1 MRLAAENA
9 SRPAA
14 GLSEAMPG
22 DEKRSVERASADEGV
37 SLPYV
42 SLPYV
47 SLPFTWEVMDCVRA
61 FAMIISMS
69 TLSQPQAS
77 PTASRPVGE
86 LLRDWRQRRRMSQL
100 LLATEADISTRHLS
114 FVESGRAL
122 PSREMVMHLAERL
135 DVPLRA
141 RNTLLEA
148 AGYAPLFR
156 ERPLSDPQLAAAREA
171 VELVLK
177 GHEPYPALAIDRHWT
192 IVAANG
198 ALAPLVGA
206 ASAALLAAPVN
217 ALRLSLHP
225 EGIAS
230 SIVNWHAWRAHV
242 LARLQRQIEV
252 SGDGTLAALRE
263 ELTAYPT
270 PPGAQ
275 TEQEDGNA
283 ALNQIAVPLRLR
295 TPLGVL
301 SFFST
306 TTVFGTPVDVT
317 LSELAIEAFFPADPQ
332 TAAALRAYA
341 EASAAEAS
349 GQ

>member
-1 MRLAAENA
+1 
-9 SRPAA
+9 
-14 GLSEAMPG
+14 
-22 DEKRSVERASADEGV
+22 
-37 SLPYV
+37 
-42 SLPYV
+42 
-47 SLPFTWEVMDCVRA
+47 
-61 FAMIISMS
+61 MS
-69 TLSQPQAS
+69 TLSLPQAGPS
-77 PTASRPVGE
+77 GPSSASRTVGE

-100 LLATEADISTRHLS
+100 LLAAEADISTRHLS

-141 RNTLLEA
+141 RNMLLMA

-156 ERPLSDPQLAAAREA
+156 ERPLTDPQLTAAREA

-192 IVAANG
+192 IVAANRS
-198 ALAPLVGA
+198 LAPLVGA
-206 ASAALLAAPVN
+206 ASEALLAPPVN

-225 EGIAS
+225 DGIAS
-230 SIVNWHAWRAHV
+230 SIVNWHAWRTHV
-242 LARLQRQIEV
+242 LARLQRQIDV
-252 SGDGTLAALRE
+252 SADETLAALRD
-263 ELTAYPT
+263 ELAAYPT
-270 PPGAQ
+270 PPGA
-275 TEQEDGNA
+275 EGAAADSNA
-283 ALNQIAVPLRLR
+283 TLNQIAIPLRLR

-341 EASAAEAS
+341 EDSAEGPGHS
-349 GQ
+349 GIEGRHK

>member
-1 MRLAAENA
+1 MSNLSLPQAGPSDPASA
-9 SRPAA
+9 SR
-14 GLSEAMPG
+14 
-22 DEKRSVERASADEGV
+22 
-37 SLPYV
+37 
-42 SLPYV
+42 
-47 SLPFTWEVMDCVRA
+47 T
-61 FAMIISMS
+61 
-69 TLSQPQAS
+69 
-77 PTASRPVGE
+77 VGE

-100 LLATEADISTRHLS
+100 LLAAEADISTRHLS

-141 RNTLLEA
+141 RNVLLVA

-156 ERPLSDPQLAAAREA
+156 ERPLTDPQLTAAREA

-192 IVAANG
+192 IVTANR
-198 ALAPLVGA
+198 ALAPLLGA
-206 ASAALLAAPVN
+206 ASEALLAPPVN

-225 EGIAS
+225 DGIAS

-242 LARLQRQIEV
+242 LARLQRQIDV
-252 SGDGTLAALRE
+252 SGDETLVALRD
-263 ELTAYPT
+263 ELAGYPT
-270 PPGAQ
+270 PPGA
-275 TEQEDGNA
+275 ESPEADSNA
-283 ALNQIAVPLRLR
+283 TLNQIAVPLRLR

-341 EASAAEAS
+341 EDQAQGPATAASNDTANHP
-349 GQ
+349 

>member
-1 MRLAAENA
+1 
-9 SRPAA
+9 
-14 GLSEAMPG
+14 
-22 DEKRSVERASADEGV
+22 
-37 SLPYV
+37 
-42 SLPYV
+42 
-47 SLPFTWEVMDCVRA
+47 
-61 FAMIISMS
+61 MS
-69 TLSQPQAS
+69 TLSLPQAGPS
-77 PTASRPVGE
+77 GPSSASRTVGE

-100 LLATEADISTRHLS
+100 LLAAEADISTRHLS

-141 RNTLLEA
+141 RNMLLMA

-156 ERPLSDPQLAAAREA
+156 ERPLTDPQLTAAREA

-192 IVAANG
+192 IVAANRS
-198 ALAPLVGA
+198 LAPLVGA
-206 ASAALLAAPVN
+206 ASEALLAPPVN

-225 EGIAS
+225 DGIAS
-230 SIVNWHAWRAHV
+230 SIVNWHAWRTHV
-242 LARLQRQIEV
+242 LARLQRQIDV
-252 SGDGTLAALRE
+252 SADETLAALRD
-263 ELTAYPT
+263 ELAAYPT
-270 PPGAQ
+270 PPGA
-275 TEQEDGNA
+275 EGAAEDSNA
-283 ALNQIAVPLRLR
+283 TLNQIAIPLRLR

-341 EASAAEAS
+341 EDSAEGPGHS
-349 GQ
+349 GIEGRHK

>member
-1 MRLAAENA
+1 
-9 SRPAA
+9 
-14 GLSEAMPG
+14 
-22 DEKRSVERASADEGV
+22 
-37 SLPYV
+37 
-42 SLPYV
+42 
-47 SLPFTWEVMDCVRA
+47 
-61 FAMIISMS
+61 MS
-69 TLSQPQAS
+69 TLSLPPSVPAAHPS
-77 PTASRPVGE
+77 ASRTVGE

-100 LLATEADISTRHLS
+100 LLAAEAEISTRHLS

-122 PSREMVMHLAERL
+122 LAERL

-141 RNTLLEA
+141 RNALLVA

-192 IVAANG
+192 IVAANR

-206 ASAALLAAPVN
+206 ASASLLEPPVN

-225 EGIAS
+225 QGIAS
-230 SIVNWHAWRAHV
+230 SIVNWHAWRDHV

-252 SGDGTLAALRE
+252 SADDTLAALRD
-263 ELTAYPT
+263 ELAAYPA
-270 PPGAQ
+270 PPG
-275 TEQEDGNA
+275 TPDRDEDSSA

-295 TPLGVL
+295 TSLGVL

-317 LSELAIEAFFPADPQ
+317 LSELAIEAFFPADQQ
-332 TAAALRAYA
+332 TAAALRNYA
-341 EASAAEAS
+341 EQQASQTPGSTE
-349 GQ
+349 

>member
-1 MRLAAENA
+1 
-9 SRPAA
+9 
-14 GLSEAMPG
+14 
-22 DEKRSVERASADEGV
+22 
-37 SLPYV
+37 
-42 SLPYV
+42 
-47 SLPFTWEVMDCVRA
+47 
-61 FAMIISMS
+61 MS
-69 TLSQPQAS
+69 TLSLPQAGPS
-77 PTASRPVGE
+77 GPSSASRTVGE

-100 LLATEADISTRHLS
+100 LLAAEADISTRHLS

-141 RNTLLEA
+141 RNMLLMA

-156 ERPLSDPQLAAAREA
+156 ERPLTDTQLTAAREA

-192 IVAANG
+192 IVAANRS
-198 ALAPLVGA
+198 LAPLVGA
-206 ASAALLAAPVN
+206 ASEALLAPPVN

-225 EGIAS
+225 DGIAS
-230 SIVNWHAWRAHV
+230 SIVNWHAWRTHV
-242 LARLQRQIEV
+242 LARLQRQIDV
-252 SGDGTLAALRE
+252 SADETLAALRD
-263 ELTAYPT
+263 ELAAYPT
-270 PPGAQ
+270 PPGA
-275 TEQEDGNA
+275 EGAAEDSNA
-283 ALNQIAVPLRLR
+283 TLNQIAIPLRLR

-341 EASAAEAS
+341 EDSAEGPGHS
-349 GQ
+349 GIEGRHK

>member
-1 MRLAAENA
+1 
-9 SRPAA
+9 
-14 GLSEAMPG
+14 
-22 DEKRSVERASADEGV
+22 
-37 SLPYV
+37 
-42 SLPYV
+42 
-47 SLPFTWEVMDCVRA
+47 
-61 FAMIISMS
+61 MS
-69 TLSQPQAS
+69 TLSLPQAGPS
-77 PTASRPVGE
+77 GPSSASRTVGE

-100 LLATEADISTRHLS
+100 LLAAEADISTRHLS

-141 RNTLLEA
+141 RNMLLVA

-156 ERPLSDPQLAAAREA
+156 ERPLTDPQLTAAREA

-192 IVAANG
+192 IVTANR
-198 ALAPLVGA
+198 ALAPLLGA
-206 ASAALLAAPVN
+206 ASEALLAPPVN

-225 EGIAS
+225 DGIAS

-242 LARLQRQIEV
+242 LARLQRQIDV
-252 SGDGTLAALRE
+252 SGDETLVALRD
-263 ELTAYPT
+263 ELAGYPT
-270 PPGAQ
+270 PPGA
-275 TEQEDGNA
+275 ESPEADSNA
-283 ALNQIAVPLRLR
+283 TLNQIAVPLRLR

-341 EASAAEAS
+341 EDQARSRATAASNDTARHP
-349 GQ
+349 

>member
-1 MRLAAENA
+1 
-9 SRPAA
+9 
-14 GLSEAMPG
+14 
-22 DEKRSVERASADEGV
+22 
-37 SLPYV
+37 
-42 SLPYV
+42 
-47 SLPFTWEVMDCVRA
+47 
-61 FAMIISMS
+61 MS
-69 TLSQPQAS
+69 TLSLPQAGPS
-77 PTASRPVGE
+77 GPASASRTVGE

-100 LLATEADISTRHLS
+100 LLAAEADISTRHLS

-141 RNTLLEA
+141 RNMLLVA

-156 ERPLSDPQLAAAREA
+156 ERPLTDPQLTAAREA

-192 IVAANG
+192 IVTANR
-198 ALAPLVGA
+198 ALAPLLGA
-206 ASAALLAAPVN
+206 ASEALLAPPVN

-225 EGIAS
+225 DGIAS

-242 LARLQRQIEV
+242 LARLQRQIDV
-252 SGDGTLAALRE
+252 SADETLAALRD
-263 ELTAYPT
+263 ELAGYPT
-270 PPGAQ
+270 PPGA
-275 TEQEDGNA
+275 ESPEADSNA
-283 ALNQIAVPLRLR
+283 TLNQIAVPLRLR

-341 EASAAEAS
+341 EDQAEGPATAASNDTAS
-349 GQ
+349 NP